1 MKPSELKSFIK
12 EAVRE
17 AIQEEL
23 KDILLEAVR
32 APKLPI
38 QETYQGTPIGVGGTG
53 VTNTTLSSNGTTSL
67 TSQKSATE
75 KRAMMESIMGDM
87 RRGQDTLSFNSADAR
102 GIGVTA
108 NTLQVAPGMNTSG
121 EGSSLPAGNVGLD
134 MIMGLMK
141 GGK

>member
-38 QETYQGTPIGVGGTG
+38 QETYQMSPVA
-53 VTNTTLSSNGTTSL
+53 VDTTAPQLP
-67 TSQKSATE
+67 QKSSTE
-75 KRAMMESIMGDM
+75 KRALMESIMGDM
-87 RRGQDTLSFNSADAR
+87 RRGQDTLNFTTQNIA
-102 GIGVTA
+102 A
-108 NTLQVAPGMNTSG
+108 NTLQITPGMNTSG
-121 EGSSLPAGNVGLD
+121 DGSKLPEGNVGLD
-134 MIMGLMK
+134 MIMGLMNK
-141 GGK
+141 K

>member
-32 APKLPI
+32 APK
-38 QETYQGTPIGVGGTG
+38 TPIIETSVGGGGYNISNTA
-53 VTNTTLSSNGTTSL
+53 VTP
-67 TSQKSATE
+67 QKSATE

-87 RRGQDTLSFNSADAR
+87 RRGQDSLSFNSADAR
-102 GIGVTA
+102 GMGVAA
-108 NTLQVAPGMNTSG
+108 NTLQITPGMNTTG
-121 EGSSLPAGNVGLD
+121 DGTKLPEGNVGLD
-134 MIMGLMK
+134 MIMGLM
-141 GGK
+141 GKK

>member
-32 APKLPI
+32 APKAPI
-38 QETYQGTPIGVGGTG
+38 QEAYQMHPVTVNATPTP
-53 VTNTTLSSNGTTSL
+53 SP
-67 TSQKSATE
+67 QKSSSE
-75 KRAMMESIMGDM
+75 KKAMMESIMGDM
-87 RRGQDTLSFNSADAR
+87 RRGQDTLNFTSANA
-102 GIGVTA
+102 VTA
-108 NTLQVAPGMNTSG
+108 NTLQVTPGMNTTG
-121 EGSSLPAGNVGLD
+121 DGSRLPEGNVGLD

>member
-32 APKLPI
+32 TPKAPVM
-38 QETYQGTPIGVGGTG
+38 GTPVGTG
-53 VTNTTLSSNGTTSL
+53 GYGVANTTQTP
-67 TSQKSATE
+67 QKSSAE

-87 RRGQDTLSFNSADAR
+87 RRGQDTLSFNSMDAR
-102 GIGVTA
+102 GAAVNQTTMHVPTGA
-108 NTLQVAPGMNTSG
+108 MPGG
-121 EGSSLPAGNVGLD
+121 DLPAGNVGLD

>member
-12 EAVRE
+12 DAVRE

-32 APKLPI
+32 APKAPI
-38 QETYQGTPIGVGGTG
+38 QEAYQMHPVTVNATTTQTPA
-53 VTNTTLSSNGTTSL
+53 
-67 TSQKSATE
+67 KSPAE

-87 RRGQDTLSFNSADAR
+87 RRGQDTLNFTSANA
-102 GIGVTA
+102 VTA
-108 NTLQVAPGMNTSG
+108 NTLQVAPGMNTTG
-121 EGSSLPAGNVGLD
+121 DGSKLPEGNVGLD

>member
-38 QETYQGTPIGVGGTG
+38 QETYQISPVAID
-53 VTNTTLSSNGTTSL
+53 TTAPQLP
-67 TSQKSATE
+67 QKSPTE

-87 RRGQDTLSFNSADAR
+87 RRGQDTLNFTTQNIA
-102 GIGVTA
+102 A

-141 GGK
+141 RGK

>member
-32 APKLPI
+32 APKAPI
-38 QETYQGTPIGVGGTG
+38 QEAYQMHP
-53 VTNTTLSSNGTTSL
+53 VTVNATTTSVP
-67 TSQKSATE
+67 QKSTAE

-102 GIGVTA
+102 GMGVTA

-121 EGSSLPAGNVGLD
+121 EGSKLPEGNVGLD

-141 GGK
+141 GSK

>member
-38 QETYQGTPIGVGGTG
+38 QETYQGTLIGVGGTG
-53 VTNTTLSSNGTTSL
+53 VTNTTP

-87 RRGQDTLSFNSADAR
+87 KRGQDTLNFTTQNLA
-102 GIGVTA
+102 A
-108 NTLQVAPGMNTSG
+108 NTLQITPGMNTSG
-121 EGSSLPAGNVGLD
+121 DGSKLPEGNVGLD
-134 MIMGLMK
+134 MIMGLM
-141 GGK
+141 GKK

>member
-38 QETYQGTPIGVGGTG
+38 QETYQVTPIGVGGTG
-53 VTNTTLSSNGTTSL
+53 VTNTTS

-87 RRGQDTLSFNSADAR
+87 RRGQDTLSFNSSDAR
-102 GIGVTA
+102 GAGINQT
-108 NTLQVAPGMNTSG
+108 TLQVAPGMNTSG
-121 EGSSLPAGNVGLD
+121 EGSSLPSGNVGLD
-134 MIMGLMK
+134 MIMGLM
-141 GGK
+141 GKK

>member
-32 APKLPI
+32 TPKAPVM
-38 QETYQGTPIGVGGTG
+38 GTPVGTG
-53 VTNTTLSSNGTTSL
+53 GYGVANTTQTP
-67 TSQKSATE
+67 QKSSAE

-87 RRGQDTLSFNSADAR
+87 RRGQDTLSFNSMDAR
-102 GIGVTA
+102 GASMNQT
-108 NTLQVAPGMNTSG
+108 TLQVTPGMNTTG
-121 EGSSLPAGNVGLD
+121 DGSKLPEGNVGLD

>member
-32 APKLPI
+32 APKLPVM
-38 QETYQGTPIGVGGTG
+38 EAPVGGVGFGL
-53 VTNTTLSSNGTTSL
+53 TNSPIVPQPSTT
-67 TSQKSATE
+67 SATE

-87 RRGQDTLSFNSADAR
+87 RKGQDTLNFTTQNIA
-102 GIGVTA
+102 A
-108 NTLQVAPGMNTSG
+108 NTLQITPGMNTSG
-121 EGSSLPAGNVGLD
+121 DGSKLPEGNVGLD
-134 MIMGLMK
+134 MIMGLMNK
-141 GGK
+141 K

>member
-38 QETYQGTPIGVGGTG
+38 QETYQISPVAVDTITPQ
-53 VTNTTLSSNGTTSL
+53 LP
-67 TSQKSATE
+67 QKSPTE

-87 RRGQDTLSFNSADAR
+87 RRGQDTLNFTTQNIA
-102 GIGVTA
+102 A

-134 MIMGLMK
+134 MIMGLMNK
-141 GGK
+141 K

>member
-1 MKPSELKSFIK
+1 MKPSELKLFIK

-32 APKLPI
+32 APKAPI
-38 QETYQGTPIGVGGTG
+38 VETSVEGGG
-53 VTNTTLSSNGTTSL
+53 YNISNTAVIP
-67 TSQKSATE
+67 QKSATE

-87 RRGQDTLSFNSADAR
+87 KRGQDTLNFTTQNIA
-102 GIGVTA
+102 A

-121 EGSSLPAGNVGLD
+121 EGSSLPSGNVGLD
-134 MIMGLMK
+134 MIMNLMK

>member
-38 QETYQGTPIGVGGTG
+38 QETYQMDNLLSPVSTGTSTQ
-53 VTNTTLSSNGTTSL
+53 VTNSPP
-67 TSQKSATE
+67 QKSATE

-87 RRGQDTLSFNSADAR
+87 RRGQDTLNFTTQNIA
-102 GIGVTA
+102 A
-108 NTLQVAPGMNTSG
+108 NTLQITPGMNTSG
-121 EGSSLPAGNVGLD
+121 DGSKLPEGNVGLD
-134 MIMGLMK
+134 MIMGLM
-141 GGK
+141 GKK

>member
-32 APKLPI
+32 APKAPI
-38 QETYQGTPIGVGGTG
+38 QETYKMHPVTVDTP
-53 VTNTTLSSNGTTSL
+53 TTQIP
-67 TSQKSATE
+67 QKSAAD

-87 RRGQDTLSFNSADAR
+87 RRGQDTLNFTTQNIA
-102 GIGVTA
+102 A
-108 NTLQVAPGMNTSG
+108 NTLQVTPGMNTTG
-121 EGSSLPAGNVGLD
+121 DGTKLPEGNVGLD

-141 GGK
+141 GGR

>member
-1 MKPSELKSFIK
+1 M
-12 EAVRE
+12 
-17 AIQEEL
+17 
-23 KDILLEAVR
+23 EAVR

-38 QETYQGTPIGVGGTG
+38 QETYQISPVSTGTSTQ
-53 VTNTTLSSNGTTSL
+53 VTNSPP
-67 TSQKSATE
+67 QKSPTE

-87 RRGQDTLSFNSADAR
+87 KRGQDTLNFTTQNIA
-102 GIGVTA
+102 A

>member
-32 APKLPI
+32 APKAPVI
-38 QETYQGTPIGVGGTG
+38 ETPVGGEGFG
-53 VTNTTLSSNGTTSL
+53 VANTSTSPA
-67 TSQKSATE
+67 KSPAE
-75 KRAMMESIMGDM
+75 RKAVMESIMGDM
-87 RRGQDTLSFNSADAR
+87 RRGQDTLNFTSANA
-102 GIGVTA
+102 VTA
-108 NTLQVAPGMNTSG
+108 DTLQVAPGMNTTG
-121 EGSSLPAGNVGLD
+121 DGTKLPEGNVGLD

-141 GGK
+141 GGR

>member
-32 APKLPI
+32 APKAPI
-38 QETYQGTPIGVGGTG
+38 QEAYQIHPVTVNATTTQTPT
-53 VTNTTLSSNGTTSL
+53 
-67 TSQKSATE
+67 KSPAE
-75 KRAMMESIMGDM
+75 RKAMMESIMGDM
-87 RRGQDTLSFNSADAR
+87 RRGQDTLNFTSANA
-102 GIGVTA
+102 VTA
-108 NTLQVAPGMNTSG
+108 NTLQVAPGMNTTG
-121 EGSSLPAGNVGLD
+121 DGTKLPEGNVGLD

-141 GGK
+141 GGR

>member
-32 APKLPI
+32 APK
-38 QETYQGTPIGVGGTG
+38 TPIIEAPVGGVGYGIA
-53 VTNTTLSSNGTTSL
+53 TTSP
-67 TSQKSATE
+67 TPTKSPAE

-87 RRGQDTLSFNSADAR
+87 RRGQDTISFNSADAR
-102 GIGVTA
+102 GMAVTA
-108 NTLQVAPGMNTSG
+108 NTLQVAPGMNTTG
-121 EGSSLPAGNVGLD
+121 DGSKLPEGNVGLD

>member
-38 QETYQGTPIGVGGTG
+38 QETYQMNNLLQPVTVDTTTQ
-53 VTNTTLSSNGTTSL
+53 VTNSIP
-67 TSQKSATE
+67 QKSATE

-87 RRGQDTLSFNSADAR
+87 RRGQDTLSFNSSDAR
-102 GIGVTA
+102 GAGINQT
-108 NTLQVAPGMNTSG
+108 TLQVAPGMNTSG